1 MAGKG
6 GNTKTVS
13 MGLNLADLEN
23 FVSQS
28 KEKIHAAVRPAAQAG
43 AQVLYEAVRS
53 NAGRNKKTGNLERS
67 IYQAYSKANS
77 SELRATYHVS
87 WNHIKAPHGRL
98 LEWGHVQRY
107 KVYVGSDGNW
117 YTAVRKAMQG
127 TPKPSRRASQAVKDA
142 YYVVLPTPKYV
153 PAIPLVRAAVVSH
166 GEKAVQA
173 MKDEFARRMA

>member
-1 MAGKG
+1 M
-6 GNTKTVS
+6 GNGTFS
-13 MGLNLADLEN
+13 MGLNLSDLDGFIN
-23 FVSQS
+23 QS
-28 KEKIHAAVRPAAQAG
+28 KEKLQASIRPAAQAG

-67 IYQAYSKANS
+67 IYQKFSESNS
-77 SELRATYHVS
+77 TELKATYHIS
-87 WNHIKAPHGRL
+87 WNQTKAPHGFL
-98 LEWGHVQRY
+98 LEYGHIQRY

-117 YTAVRKAMQG
+117 HTAVRRAMQG
-127 TPKPSRRASQAVKDA
+127 KPKPKRSAPQSVKDA
-142 YYVVLPTPKYV
+142 YYVTLPSPKYV